1 MIKVYGYPVEV
12 RLVIDIYGLTVNSR
26 FRSLREFIHMDISF
40 VIQYCFIAWLG

>member
-26 FRSLREFIHMDISF
+26 FRSQARDSCQGVERYLLS
-40 VIQYCFIAWLG
+40 